1 MCTETSAKDLFKMAK
16 LLHHPQSG
24 KEPNYENA
32 IKLYLQAAI
41 ADTQMGEIY
50 SESYY
55 QAGICSEALKDTEK
69 AFEYFLT
76 AARVRDAIPNALNKV
91 GVYYYNG
98 QSPAEQNYDMAFK
111 FFNRAATKDSV
122 QGVYNTGLCHYKKL
136 ITNSSDSEAFRF
148 LSIAS
153 QKGHITAT
161 RLLGLCYENGKGT
174 EADIDKAYECMEK
187 IGDENCYAAL
197 WIGNYFKNKDELKN
211 ALEWYG
217 KAEQNDYTQSDAK
230 KAINDITNLYIPQCV
245 ADYINQSEDAC
256 FPDISS
262 LEQKIGTINSE
273 TLYDLA
279 IDFEIQGK
287 TVAALKLYS
296 LSAIKGC
303 RKAMYTL
310 SNMSAP
316 STQYFS
322 SITDLSEAN

>member
-1 MCTETSAKDLFKMAK
+1 MLRSVYKMCTETSAKDLFKMAK
-16 LLHHPQSG
+16 FLHHPQSG

-122 QGVYNTGLCHYKKL
+122 QGFYNTGLCHYKKL
-136 ITNSSDSEAFRF
+136 ITNSSDSEAFRC

-197 WIGNYFKNKDELKN
+197 WIGNYFKNKGELKN
-211 ALEWYG
+211 SL
-217 KAEQNDYTQSDAK
+217 TS
-230 KAINDITNLYIPQCV
+230 
-245 ADYINQSEDAC
+245 
-256 FPDISS
+256 ISRPS
-262 LEQKIGTINSE
+262 QIFLTVE
-273 TLYDLA
+273 
-279 IDFEIQGK
+279 
-287 TVAALKLYS
+287 TVALLFLPLVILLIVDWVMPEIVAS
-296 LSAIKGC
+296 LFKV
-303 RKAMYTL
+303 M
-310 SNMSAP
+310 P
-316 STQYFS
+316 FS
-322 SITDLSEAN
+322 STNSIIRFLRASPTVIRKPH